1 MDIKTKLTRLKA
13 TSPSAPPS
21 PAPEPPPTVTAEA
34 ARADEGE
41 SEDIRSH
48 LKKKASRRRAAPSS
62 PHTEPSTSPAVERP
76 WPFVEH
82 TSEDGTSHV
91 TARTYE
97 STSRHGRVRTH
108 SALDVT
114 GDAVARLALD
124 PALRAFDPT
133 TALFLDTETTG
144 LAGGAGTIPF
154 LVGVAWFEGSLLH
167 VEQHLVTE
175 PGTERPLLV
184 RLGERLRGA
193 RSIVTF
199 NGKTFDLPLLR
210 TRFVLERVEVPE
222 SLPHL
227 DLLHVARRIYGARV
241 ERCNLGTL
249 ERDVLGFEREGDIP
263 GEEIPERYLRFL
275 REGDR
280 AALLPVV
287 EHNAWDLVALAAL
300 VGELGARISRAEADG
315 RLESHDLFG
324 LARTSLRA
332 GDADGAISLAA
343 EAAERGAQEG
353 LSPLCRDAYVFAAN
367 IYKKARDAEATR
379 ARLLD
384 ALEHAPEDPAIHLE
398 LARCYEKGLDDP
410 ERALEHALRAY
421 EAEEPPTH
429 ARRIARLRKSIRA
442 RAVVQLSLPGVQVR
456 PERT

>member
-13 TSPSAPPS
+13 TSPSPTPS
-21 PAPEPPPTVTAEA
+21 PAPDPSPSVTKEA
-34 ARADEGE
+34 GPAGE
-41 SEDIRSH
+41 SDDVRSL
-48 LKKKASRRRAAPSS
+48 LKKKASRRRAAPSES
-62 PHTEPSTSPAVERP
+62 LTDTSPSAAIERP

-82 TSEDGTSHV
+82 ASDDGASHV
-91 TARTYE
+91 ATRTYE
-97 STSRHGRVRTH
+97 KTSRHGRVRTH

-124 PALRAFDPT
+124 PALRAFDPA

-184 RLGERLRGA
+184 RLGERLRAA

-241 ERCNLGTL
+241 DRCNLTTL

-280 AALLPVV
+280 AGLLPVV
-287 EHNAWDLVALAAL
+287 EHNAWDLAALAAL

-332 GDADGAISLAA
+332 GDPGGAITLAA

-353 LSPLCRDAYVFAAN
+353 LSPLCRDAHVFAAN

-384 ALEHAPEDPAIHLE
+384 ALAHAPEDPSVHLE
-398 LARCYEKGLDDP
+398 LARCYEKGLGDP

-421 EAEEPPTH
+421 DAEEPSTH
-429 ARRIARLRKSIRA
+429 ARRLARLRKSIRA
-442 RAVVQLSLPGVQVR
+442 RAAVQLSLPGVHVR

>member
-13 TSPSAPPS
+13 TSPAPPS
-21 PAPEPPPTVTAEA
+21 APSPPAPLVAEEA
-34 ARADEGE
+34 AQRPEGE
-41 SEDIRSH
+41 SDDIRSH
-48 LKKKASRRRAAPSS
+48 LKKKASRRRAVPSPS
-62 PHTEPSTSPAVERP
+62 PEVVASTAAIERA

-82 TSEDGTSHV
+82 TNEEGPSHV
-91 TARTYE
+91 ATRTYE
-97 STSRHGRVRTH
+97 KTWRHGLVRTH
-108 SALDVT
+108 AALDVT

-124 PALRAFDPT
+124 PVLRAFDPAT
-133 TALFLDTETTG
+133 TLFLDTETTG

-154 LVGVAWFEGSLLH
+154 LVGVAWFEDSLLH

-184 RLGERLRGA
+184 RLGERLRAA

-222 SLPHL
+222 ALPHL

-241 ERCNLGTL
+241 DRCNLATL

-280 AALLPVV
+280 AALIPVV
-287 EHNAWDLVALAAL
+287 EHNAWDLIALAAL
-300 VGELGARISRAEADG
+300 VGELGARITRADADG
-315 RLESHDLFG
+315 RIESHDLFG

-332 GDADGAISLAA
+332 GDADGAITLAA

-398 LARCYEKGLDDP
+398 LARCYEKGLGDP

-421 EAEEPPTH
+421 DAEEPPTH
-429 ARRIARLRKSIRA
+429 ARRLARLRKSIRA